1 MEERKM
7 ILKMIED
14 GKISAEEGL
23 KLLDSLGKDKQ
34 EPEQT
39 DGHNRSDNESKSY
52 KQTSADPEETPFSR
66 FTSFFE
72 SAFQKVREG
81 DLDFNFGS
89 VTEVDH
95 VFQHQGIIPKSV
107 YVSLENGSVQVVPW
121 EKEDIRLECEA
132 KVYKAKD
139 EEEARESLLK
149 DSVFS
154 ATEEKVSF
162 ETKSKAMKVNVVLYV
177 PEASYENVKLYAF
190 NGSLNGESIKT
201 DLFDAST
208 TNGSIKTADL
218 VAKKA
223 MMETSN
229 GSISCEGH
237 SIGSL
242 YAKTLNGSIKV
253 DGAAEDADIETLN
266 GTINYHVNDS
276 VETGYLD
283 IKTTTGS
290 VKILVSDQIR
300 FEGKLKSNVGSIR
313 NRLSDAEIIDEKK
326 EFAQRYMQVSANQAQ
341 SKRIKVHAV
350 ANTGTIT
357 VEDK

>member
-1 MEERKM
+1 
-7 ILKMIED
+7 
-14 GKISAEEGL
+14 
-23 KLLDSLGKDKQ
+23 
-34 EPEQT
+34 
-39 DGHNRSDNESKSY
+39 
-52 KQTSADPEETPFSR
+52 
-66 FTSFFE
+66 
-72 SAFQKVREG
+72 
-81 DLDFNFGS
+81 
-89 VTEVDH
+89 
-95 VFQHQGIIPKSV
+95 
-107 YVSLENGSVQVVPW
+107 
-121 EKEDIRLECEA
+121 
-132 KVYKAKD
+132 
-139 EEEARESLLK
+139 
-149 DSVFS
+149 
-154 ATEEKVSF
+154 
-162 ETKSKAMKVNVVLYV
+162 
-177 PEASYENVKLYAF
+177 
-190 NGSLNGESIKT
+190 
-201 DLFDAST
+201 
-208 TNGSIKTADL
+208 
-218 VAKKA
+218 